1 MVGKHLAES
10 QHRIIT
16 DLHLVMMS
24 PPMGSTY
31 VSTDEDRQEDLVIRH
46 INCWALGICFD
57 LIPLC
62 TKVADL

>member
-24 PPMGSTY
+24 PHMGSTY

-46 INCWALGICFD
+46 INCWVLGICFD